1 MSRYPASLYIGWL
14 DTFFLILNPVER
26 KPNIMS
32 YHYIEETTIREIHEL
47 NNKCNM
53 SITNLCAVFDIAP
66 GTYLRRLKQLDHLEC
81 TNLTKDEQTANK
93 TVIMSAIDGV
103 PIPAL
108 THMTTVH
115 EQTIRD
121 LVESVKINGT
131 RNMNTNRGPNPNTC
145 GEIRSEIYTK
155 SVLPLNDIAKIFNV
169 PYHSCYD
176 YLRTKRNLTQPSA
189 EDEKANVY
197 TNGILLLAD
206 GKICQR
212 DAIKHFGVSRPVAK
226 YIVHNVKGHKERKPA
241 PTPYYLELRMIQ
253 KMNKQALA
261 PSA

>member
-1 MSRYPASLYIGWL
+1 
-14 DTFFLILNPVER
+14 
-26 KPNIMS
+26 MS

-53 SITNLCAVFDIAP
+53 SITNLCTVFDIAP

-81 TNLTKDEQTANK
+81 TNLTKDEQTANR
-93 TVIMSAIDGV
+93 TVVMSAIDGV
-103 PIPAL
+103 SIPAL

-121 LVESVKINGT
+121 LVEATKINGARNINAPLT
-131 RNMNTNRGPNPNTC
+131 RASNNQLA
-145 GEIRSEIYTK
+145 IRSELYTK
-155 SVLPLNDIAKIFNV
+155 SVLPIRDIAKMLGT
-169 PYHSCYD
+169 PYDTCRI
-176 YLRTKRNLTQPSA
+176 YLRVDHKMTQPSA
-189 EDEKANVY
+189 EDEKANIY